1 MFDIKFIKDN
11 SDFFDNKLK
20 KRYLPP
26 LSAEILEIYDAYL
39 KVLNDTQD
47 LQEKKNIL
55 SKNFSPNLN
64 PKELNFIKSE
74 VSYIK
79 KKLEYLKKDSEKK
92 KYQLDKVLSDI
103 PNLVDDKAPVGN
115 KESDNKILK
124 KCGTV
129 KQFEFKAKDHVDISE
144 KLNFIDYEK
153 AIKISGSRFS
163 IIRSGLARLYRALIN
178 IMIDINVDKF
188 NFEECVIP
196 ELVKDECLYG
206 TGQLPK
212 FGDDLF
218 KVDFNDLWLIP
229 TAEVPLTNFHR
240 NEIINLNDLPIR
252 YTAFTNCFRSEAG
265 AAGKDT
271 RGLMREHQF
280 GKVELVSITDP
291 SKSMN
296 ELERMIKC
304 VETILDTLELPYR
317 LVELCAGD
325 LGFSSSYTIDVE
337 VWMPGQGKYREVS
350 SCSNCKD
357 FQSRRMKMRVKNF
370 KTGEIFYP
378 HTLNGSSIAVGRVLI
393 AIIENFQQK
402 DGSIKIPQKL
412 RDYMKGDETIGK

>member
-1 MFDIKFIKDN
+1 
-11 SDFFDNKLK
+11 
-20 KRYLPP
+20 
-26 LSAEILEIYDAYL
+26 
-39 KVLNDTQD
+39 
-47 LQEKKNIL
+47 
-55 SKNFSPNLN
+55 
-64 PKELNFIKSE
+64 
-74 VSYIK
+74 
-79 KKLEYLKKDSEKK
+79 
-92 KYQLDKVLSDI
+92 
-103 PNLVDDKAPVGN
+103 
-115 KESDNKILK
+115 
-124 KCGTV
+124 
-129 KQFEFKAKDHVDISE
+129 
-144 KLNFIDYEK
+144 
-153 AIKISGSRFS
+153 
-163 IIRSGLARLYRALIN
+163 
-178 IMIDINVDKF
+178 MIDINVDKF